1 MTTNSVRSLRIA
13 RIAAAAQCAAAVLV
27 GILGLTAAGFALYT
41 LNHHPDPDSLAG
53 LGVALGA
60 VVAAVAFA
68 VAVLLGVLASHL
80 PGAGART
87 ALTATETVLAV
98 VLFATAREAL
108 GNPVGAAIWIAVAA
122 TVAAVLGGL
131 ARRDEVSAW
140 RDA

>member
-1 MTTNSVRSLRIA
+1 MTTNSVHNVRLA
-13 RIAAAAQCAAAVLV
+13 RFAAACQCAVATLV

-41 LNHHPDPDSLAG
+41 LTHHPDPDSLAG

-60 VVAAVAFA
+60 VVAAASFA
-68 VAVLLGVLASHL
+68 IAVLLGVLASHL
-80 PGAGART
+80 PARGART
-87 ALTATETVLAV
+87 ALTAMETVLAV

-122 TVAAVLGGL
+122 TDAAVLGGL

-140 RDA
+140 PPA